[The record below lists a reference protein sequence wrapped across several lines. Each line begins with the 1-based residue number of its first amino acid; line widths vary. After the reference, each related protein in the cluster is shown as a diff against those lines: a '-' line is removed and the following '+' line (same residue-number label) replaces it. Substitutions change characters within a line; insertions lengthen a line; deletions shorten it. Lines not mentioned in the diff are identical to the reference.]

1 MTMPQPTIAVIGA
14 GFSGTALSLWLQSSC
29 PVGTRIYL
37 IERGHRFAAG
47 RAYATENPS
56 HLLNVPAGRMSM
68 FPDLPQDFVRWL
80 RQQPKSRLANVV
92 PSESAFVPR
101 SLFGAYIQDR
111 LAASLCDT
119 RASRLELLHDEVVR
133 AEEHAEKVTLH
144 LASGAKLDADIAVLA
159 SGNAH
164 PLPVHSNVAV
174 LDAAGLWRGNPW
186 TPAALVGL
194 APDTPVLL
202 VGSGLTMV
210 DTVVT
215 LLDAGHTGPIH
226 ALSRNGLLPHGHA
239 LPEIAPVTLPTPL
252 PTGLAPLMRFVRSE
266 IARSQ
271 AAGTDWRPV
280 IDALR
285 PFTQNLWH
293 GLSVSERGRFLRH
306 LRAFWDVHRH
316 RIPPT
321 VADRIQ
327 AALASKQLHIHAGR
341 IVVLGVEHG
350 RANVTFRERMTGA
363 ERSLQAACVIDCTGP
378 GADVTQSTDPLMQ
391 TLLRAGIARPDPLRL
406 GLDVAADGAVLTR
419 SSAPSSRLFA
429 IGPLTKGASWEM
441 TAVQELRTQCR
452 DLARGLAKRLVQI
465 GQSDG
470 QPATSP
476 TGDTAFRGA
485 SFRKMKPG
493 KMPHPQQINLFHQSL
508 LQT

>member
-80 RQQPKSRLANVV
+80 RQQPKSRVGEIV
-92 PSESAFVPR
+92 PSESAYVPR
-101 SLFGAYIQDR
+101 SLFGGYLQDR
-111 LAASLCDT
+111 LAVSLSDT

-164 PLPVHSNVAV
+164 PLPVHPNVAM

-186 TPAALVGL
+186 TPAALARL
-194 APDTPVLL
+194 APDATVLL
-202 VGSGLTMV
+202 VGTGLTMV
-210 DTVVT
+210 DAVVT

-226 ALSRNGLLPHGHA
+226 ALSRHGLLPHRHA
-239 LPEIAPVTLPTPL
+239 SPEVAPITLPTPL
-252 PTGLAPLMRFVRSE
+252 PNALPQLMRFVRRE

-271 AAGTDWRPV
+271 AAGTGWRPV

-285 PFTQNLWH
+285 PFTQDLWR
-293 GLSVSERGRFLRH
+293 GLSGSERGRFLRH

-316 RIPPT
+316 RIPPM

-327 AALASKQLHIHAGR
+327 AALASQQLRIHAGR
-341 IVVLGVEHG
+341 ITGLGVKHG
-350 RANVTFRERMTGA
+350 RANVTFRERITGA
-363 ERSLQAACVIDCTGP
+363 EHSVQAACVIDCTGP

-391 TLLRAGIARPDPLRL
+391 TLLRAGVARPDPLRL

-419 SSAPSSRLFA
+419 FGMPSRRFFA

-441 TAVQELRTQCR
+441 TAVPELRTQCR
-452 DLARGLAKRLVQI
+452 DLARVLAKRLVHF
-465 GQSDG
+465 GRSDG
-470 QPATSP
+470 QRAGCP
-476 TGDTAFRGA
+476 TGDTAFRGT
-485 SFRKMKPG
+485 PLG
-493 KMPHPQQINLFHQSL
+493 KRESATNAELEVN
-508 LQT
+508 

>member
-80 RQQPKSRLANVV
+80 RQQPTSRLGDVV
-92 PSESAFVPR
+92 PDEQAFVPR
-101 SLFGAYIQDR
+101 RLFGAYLQDR
-111 LAASLCDT
+111 LAASLSDT
-119 RASRLELLHDEVVR
+119 RASSLELVHDEVVR
-133 AEEHAEKVTLH
+133 AEEGAEKVTLH
-144 LASGAKLDADIAVLA
+144 LASGAKLNADIAVVA

-164 PLPVHSNVAV
+164 PLPVHPNVAM

-186 TPAALVGL
+186 TPAAFAGL
-194 APDTPVLL
+194 APDAPVLL

-210 DTVVT
+210 DTVVA

-226 ALSRNGLLPHGHA
+226 ALSRHGLLPHRHVS
-239 LPEIAPVTLPTPL
+239 PEVAPVALPTPL
-252 PTGLAPLMRFVRSE
+252 PAGLAPLMRLVRSE

-271 AAGTDWRPV
+271 TAGTDWRPV

-285 PFTQNLWH
+285 PFTQNLWR

-316 RIPPT
+316 RIAPT

-341 IVVLGVEHG
+341 IIGLDVEDA
-350 RANVTFRERMTGA
+350 RASVTFRDRITGA
-363 ERSLQAACVIDCTGP
+363 ECSLQAACVIDCTGP

-419 SSAPSSRLFA
+419 SGAPSSRLFA

-452 DLARGLAKRLVQI
+452 DLAHVLAKRLVHI
-465 GQSDG
+465 GRSDG
-470 QPATSP
+470 QRAACP
-476 TGDTAFRGA
+476 TGDTAFR
-485 SFRKMKPG
+485 STPPG
-493 KMPHPQQINLFHQSL
+493 KRESAKDAEFAAN
-508 LQT
+508 

>member
-1 MTMPQPTIAVIGA
+1 MPQPTIAVIGA

-37 IERGHRFAAG
+37 LERGHRFAAG

-80 RQQPKSRLANVV
+80 RQQPKSRLGGVV
-92 PSESAFVPR
+92 PSEAAFVPR
-101 SLFGAYIQDR
+101 RLFGAYLQDR
-111 LAASLCDT
+111 LAAGLSDT
-119 RASRLELLHDEVVR
+119 RGSRLELLHDEVVR
-133 AEEHAEKVTLH
+133 AEEGAEQVTLH

-164 PLPVHSNVAV
+164 PLPVHPNVAI

-186 TPAALVGL
+186 TPAALAGL
-194 APDTPVLL
+194 APDAPVLL
-202 VGSGLTMV
+202 VGTGLTMV

-226 ALSRNGLLPHGHA
+226 ALSRHGLLPHRHASPELSPVA
-239 LPEIAPVTLPTPL
+239 LPTPLPTPL
-252 PTGLAPLMRFVRSE
+252 PTGLAPLMRFVRSA
-266 IARSQ
+266 IARSE
-271 AAGTDWRPV
+271 AAGTGWRPV
-280 IDALR
+280 VDALR
-285 PFTQNLWH
+285 PVTQHAWR

-316 RIPPT
+316 RIAPT

-327 AALASKQLHIHAGR
+327 AALASKQLYIHAGR
-341 IVVLGVEHG
+341 IVGLGVEHG
-350 RANVTFRERMTGA
+350 RANITFRERSTGA
-363 ERSLQAACVIDCTGP
+363 ECSLQAACVIDCTGP

-419 SSAPSSRLFA
+419 SGAPSHRLFA

-452 DLARGLAKRLVQI
+452 DLAYVLARRLVQI
-465 GQSDG
+465 GRSDG
-470 QPATSP
+470 HRAATP
-476 TGDTAFRGA
+476 IGDTAFRGA
-485 SFRKMKPG
+485 PLVRREPVRKAEFAA
-493 KMPHPQQINLFHQSL
+493 N
-508 LQT
+508 

>member
-1 MTMPQPTIAVIGA
+1 MPQPTIAVIGA

-80 RQQPKSRLANVV
+80 RQQPKSRLGGVV
-92 PSESAFVPR
+92 PSEQAFVPR
-101 SLFGAYIQDR
+101 GLFGAYLQDR
-111 LAASLCDT
+111 LAAGLCDT
-119 RASRLELLHDEVVR
+119 RGSRLQLLHDEVVR
-133 AEEHAEKVTLH
+133 AEEGAEKVALH

-164 PLPVHSNVAV
+164 PLPVHSNVAM

-186 TPAALVGL
+186 TPAAIAGL
-194 APDTPVLL
+194 SPDAPVLL
-202 VGSGLTMV
+202 VGTGLTMV

-215 LLDAGHTGPIH
+215 LFDAGHTGPIH
-226 ALSRNGLLPHGHA
+226 ALSRHGLLPHRHA
-239 LPEIAPVTLPTPL
+239 SPEAAPITLPTPL
-252 PTGLAPLMRFVRSE
+252 PAGLAPLMRFVRSE

-271 AAGTDWRPV
+271 AAGTGWQPV

-285 PFTQNLWH
+285 PFTQNLWR

-316 RIPPT
+316 RIAPI

-327 AALASKQLHIHAGR
+327 ATLTSQQLRIHAGR
-341 IVVLGVEHG
+341 IIGLGVEHD
-350 RANVTFRERMTGA
+350 RASVTFRERMTGA

-378 GADVTQSTDPLMQ
+378 GADMAQSSDPLMQ

-406 GLDVAADGAVLTR
+406 GVDVAADGAMLTR
-419 SSAPSSRLFA
+419 SGAPSRRLFA

-452 DLARGLAKRLVQI
+452 DLARVLARRLVQI
-465 GQSDG
+465 GRSDG
-470 QPATSP
+470 HRVDCP

-485 SFRKMKPG
+485 SLGKMKSAR
-493 KMPHPQQINLFHQSL
+493 NAELAAN
-508 LQT
+508 

>member
-1 MTMPQPTIAVIGA
+1 MPQPTIAVIGA

-29 PVGTRIYL
+29 PVGTRIHL
-37 IERGHRFAAG
+37 IERGHRFASG

-80 RQQPKSRLANVV
+80 RQQPKSRLGHVV
-92 PSESAFVPR
+92 PDEQAFVPR
-101 SLFGAYIQDR
+101 SLFGAYLQDR
-111 LAASLCDT
+111 LAASLSDT

-133 AEEHAEKVTLH
+133 AEEGAAKVTLH

-164 PLPVHSNVAV
+164 PLPVHPNVAM

-186 TPAALVGL
+186 TPAVLAGL
-194 APDTPVLL
+194 APDAPVLL
-202 VGSGLTMV
+202 VGTGLTMV

-215 LLDAGHTGPIH
+215 LLEAGHTGPIH
-226 ALSRNGLLPHGHA
+226 ALSRHGLLPHRHA
-239 LPEIAPVTLPTPL
+239 SPELAPITLPTSR
-252 PTGLAPLMRFVRSE
+252 PTGLAPIMRVVRSE

-271 AAGTDWRPV
+271 AAGTGWRPV

-285 PFTQNLWH
+285 PFTQDLWR

-316 RIPPT
+316 RIAPT

-327 AALASKQLHIHAGR
+327 AALASQQLRIHAGR
-341 IVVLGVEHG
+341 IIGLGVDHG
-350 RANVTFRERMTGA
+350 LADVTFRERKTGA
-363 ERSLQAACVIDCTGP
+363 EHSLQAACVIDCTGP
-378 GADVTQSTDPLMQ
+378 GADVTQTTDPLMQ

-406 GLDVAADGAVLTR
+406 GVDVRPDGAVLTR
-419 SSAPSSRLFA
+419 SGAPSHRFFA
-429 IGPLTKGASWEM
+429 IGPLTKGANWEM

-452 DLARGLAKRLVQI
+452 DLARALARRLVQI
-465 GQSDG
+465 GRSDG
-470 QPATSP
+470 HPAASP
-476 TGDTAFRGA
+476 SGDTALPSA
-485 SFRKMKPG
+485 MPG
-493 KMPHPQQINLFHQSL
+493 RRESAKIAQLAVN
-508 LQT
+508 

>member
-14 GFSGTALSLWLQSSC
+14 GFSGTALSLWLQSSR

-80 RQQPKSRLANVV
+80 RQQPKSRLGNVV

-101 SLFGAYIQDR
+101 SLFGAYLQDR
-111 LAASLCDT
+111 LAASLSDT
-119 RASRLELLHDEVVR
+119 RASPLELLHDEVVR
-133 AEEHAEKVTLH
+133 AEEHAGNVTLH
-144 LASGAKLDADIAVLA
+144 LASGAKLDADIVVLA

-164 PLPVHSNVAV
+164 PLPVHSNVAM

-186 TPAALVGL
+186 TPAALAGL
-194 APDTPVLL
+194 SPDAPVLL
-202 VGSGLTMV
+202 VGTGLTMV
-210 DTVVT
+210 DAVVT

-226 ALSRNGLLPHGHA
+226 ALSRHGLLPHRHA
-239 LPEIAPVTLPTPL
+239 STEVAPITLPTPL
-252 PTGLAPLMRFVRSE
+252 PTGLAPLVRFVRRE

-271 AAGTDWRPV
+271 AAGTGWRPV

-285 PFTQNLWH
+285 PFTQDLWR

-327 AALASKQLHIHAGR
+327 AALVSQQLHIHAGR
-341 IVVLGVEHG
+341 ITGLDVEDA
-350 RANVTFRERMTGA
+350 RASVTFRERTTGA
-363 ERSLQAACVIDCTGP
+363 ECSLRAACVIDCTGP

-419 SSAPSSRLFA
+419 SGTPSGRLFA

-452 DLARGLAKRLVQI
+452 DLAYVLARRLVHI
-465 GQSDG
+465 GRSDG
-470 QPATSP
+470 HPAACT

-485 SFRKMKPG
+485 PLG
-493 KMPHPQQINLFHQSL
+493 KRESTRRAEFAAN
-508 LQT
+508 

>member
-1 MTMPQPTIAVIGA
+1 MPQPTIAVIGA

-37 IERGHRFAAG
+37 IARGHRFAAG

-80 RQQPKSRLANVV
+80 RQQPKSRLGDVA
-92 PSESAFVPR
+92 PDEQAFVPR
-101 SLFGAYIQDR
+101 SLFGAYLQDR
-111 LAASLCDT
+111 LATSQSDT
-119 RASRLELLHDEVVR
+119 RASSLELLHDEVVR
-133 AEEHAEKVTLH
+133 AEEGAEKVTLH
-144 LASGAKLDADIAVLA
+144 LASGATLDADIAVLA

-164 PLPVHSNVAV
+164 SLPVHPNVAM

-186 TPAALVGL
+186 TPAAFAGL
-194 APDTPVLL
+194 APDAPVLL
-202 VGSGLTMV
+202 VGTGLTMV
-210 DTVVT
+210 DAVVT

-226 ALSRNGLLPHGHA
+226 ALSRHGLLPHRHA

-252 PTGLAPLMRFVRSE
+252 PTGLAPLMRLVRSE
-266 IARSQ
+266 IARSH
-271 AAGTDWRPV
+271 AAGTDWHPV

-285 PFTQNLWH
+285 PFTQNLWR

-316 RIPPT
+316 RIAPT
-321 VADRIQ
+321 AADRIQ

-341 IVVLGVEHG
+341 ITGLDVEDA
-350 RANVTFRERMTGA
+350 RASVTFRDRITGA

-378 GADVTQSTDPLMQ
+378 GADVAQSTDPLMQ

-419 SSAPSSRLFA
+419 PGAPSSRLFA

-452 DLARGLAKRLVQI
+452 DLARVLARRLMHI
-465 GQSDG
+465 GRPDG
-470 QPATSP
+470 QPVACP

-485 SFRKMKPG
+485 PLVRREPVRKAEFAA
-493 KMPHPQQINLFHQSL
+493 N
-508 LQT
+508 

>member
-1 MTMPQPTIAVIGA
+1 MPQPTIAVIGA

-37 IERGHRFAAG
+37 LERGHRFAAG

-68 FPDLPQDFVRWL
+68 FPDLPEDFVRWL
-80 RQQPKSRLANVV
+80 RQQPKSRLGGVV
-92 PSESAFVPR
+92 PSEQAFVPR
-101 SLFGAYIQDR
+101 SLFGAYLQDR
-111 LAASLCDT
+111 LAASLCDA
-119 RASRLELLHDEVVR
+119 RASRLELSHDEVVR

-164 PLPVHSNVAV
+164 PLPVHPNVAM

-186 TPAALVGL
+186 TPAALAGL
-194 APDTPVLL
+194 APDAPVLL
-202 VGSGLTMV
+202 VGTGLTMV

-226 ALSRNGLLPHGHA
+226 ALSRHGLLPHRHA
-239 LPEIAPVTLPTPL
+239 SPEAAPITLPTPL
-252 PTGLAPLMRFVRSE
+252 PAGLAPLMRFVRSE

-271 AAGTDWRPV
+271 AAGIGWRPA

-285 PFTQNLWH
+285 PFTQDLWR

-316 RIPPT
+316 RIAPV

-327 AALASKQLHIHAGR
+327 VARASQQLQIHAGR
-341 IVVLGVEHG
+341 IIGLGVEKG
-350 RANVTFRERMTGA
+350 RANVTFRERITGA
-363 ERSLQAACVIDCTGP
+363 RCSLQAACVIDCTGP

-391 TLLRAGIARPDPLRL
+391 TLLRAGMARPDPFRL
-406 GLDVAADGAVLTR
+406 GVDVAADGAVLTR
-419 SSAPSSRLFA
+419 SGAPSQRFFA

-441 TAVQELRTQCR
+441 TAVAELRTQCR
-452 DLARGLAKRLVQI
+452 DLARVLAKRLVHI
-465 GQSDG
+465 GRSDS
-470 QPATSP
+470 QRAACP
-476 TGDTAFRGA
+476 TGDTAFRSA
-485 SFRKMKPG
+485 PLKKRDPAR
-493 KMPHPQQINLFHQSL
+493 NAELAAN
-508 LQT
+508 

>member
-1 MTMPQPTIAVIGA
+1 MPQPTIAVIGA

-68 FPDLPQDFVRWL
+68 FPDLPQDFLRWL
-80 RQQPKSRLANVV
+80 RQQPKSRLGDVA
-92 PSESAFVPR
+92 PDEQAFVPR
-101 SLFGAYIQDR
+101 SLFGAYLQDR
-111 LAASLCDT
+111 LATSQSDT
-119 RASRLELLHDEVVR
+119 RASSLELLHDEVVR
-133 AEEHAEKVTLH
+133 AEEGAEKVTLH
-144 LASGAKLDADIAVLA
+144 LASGATLDADIAVLA

-164 PLPVHSNVAV
+164 SLPVHPNVAM

-186 TPAALVGL
+186 TPAAFAGL
-194 APDTPVLL
+194 APDAPVLL
-202 VGSGLTMV
+202 VGTGLTMV
-210 DTVVT
+210 DAVVT

-226 ALSRNGLLPHGHA
+226 ALSRHGLLPHRHA

-252 PTGLAPLMRFVRSE
+252 PTGLAPLMRLVRSE
-266 IARSQ
+266 IARSH
-271 AAGTDWRPV
+271 AAGTDWHPV

-285 PFTQNLWH
+285 PFTQNLWR

-316 RIPPT
+316 RIAPT
-321 VADRIQ
+321 AADRIQ

-341 IVVLGVEHG
+341 ITGLDVEDA
-350 RANVTFRERMTGA
+350 RASVTFRDRITGA

-378 GADVTQSTDPLMQ
+378 GADVAQSTDPLMQ

-419 SSAPSSRLFA
+419 PGAPSSRLFA

-452 DLARGLAKRLVQI
+452 DLARVLARRLMHI
-465 GQSDG
+465 GRPDG
-470 QPATSP
+470 QPVACP

-485 SFRKMKPG
+485 PLVRREPVRKAEFAA
-493 KMPHPQQINLFHQSL
+493 N
-508 LQT
+508 

>member
-47 RAYATENPS
+47 RAYATENPC
-56 HLLNVPAGRMSM
+56 HLLNVPAGGMSM

-80 RQQPKSRLANVV
+80 RQQPESRLGGVV
-92 PSESAFVPR
+92 PSEQSFVPR
-101 SLFGAYIQDR
+101 SLFGAYLQDR
-111 LAASLCDT
+111 LTSSLCDT

-133 AEEHAEKVTLH
+133 AEESAGKVTLQ

-164 PLPVHSNVAV
+164 PLPVHSNVAM

-186 TPAALVGL
+186 TPAAIAGL
-194 APDTPVLL
+194 APDAPVLL
-202 VGSGLTMV
+202 VGTGLTMV

-226 ALSRNGLLPHGHA
+226 ALSRHGLLPLRHA
-239 LPEIAPVTLPTPL
+239 SPDVGPVTLPTPL
-252 PTGLAPLMRFVRSE
+252 PTGLAPLMRFARSE

-271 AAGTDWRPV
+271 AAGNGWRPV

-285 PFTQNLWH
+285 PFTQNLWR
-293 GLSVSERGRFLRH
+293 GLSGSERGRFLRH

-327 AALASKQLHIHAGR
+327 AALASQQLHIHAGR
-341 IVVLGVEHG
+341 IIGLGVEDA
-350 RANVTFRERMTGA
+350 RANVTFRDRVTGA
-363 ERSLQAACVIDCTGP
+363 ECSLQAASVIDCTGP

-419 SSAPSSRLFA
+419 SGAPSNRLFA

-441 TAVQELRTQCR
+441 TAVPELRTQCR
-452 DLARGLAKRLVQI
+452 DLARVLAKRLVQI
-465 GQSDG
+465 GRSDG
-470 QPATSP
+470 HPAASP
-476 TGDTAFRGA
+476 SGDTALRGA
-485 SFRKMKPG
+485 TVRRGESVKNPEFVV
-493 KMPHPQQINLFHQSL
+493 N
-508 LQT
+508 